1 MGLINLKPGIVLL
14 IIGIIKI
21 TGGIVTLPGIVTIKT
36 RLMVLTGIITI
47 SWNCFT
53 KTLE

>member
-36 RLMVLTGIITI
+36 RLMVIN
-47 SWNCFT
+47 WNNNY
-53 KTLE
+53 KLELFH